1 MHHVNSLATSS
12 LLGGEE
18 REREA
23 SVWSMNLADAD
34 SEAKKETAACCFFPF
49 RDSSQ
54 NDHGAP
60 GGESNSL
67 SLYVSRKAKKKELYN
82 PGNRN
87 DEGRPN
93 KSTGAQIE
101 GSSYSYLAGRPV
113 TDDGPTNPN
122 TTHTQASNHHGMEI
136 LSGSMPF
143 RAFLI
148 TEFIMTQSYTLP
160 AVHTNTKL
168 LVYYKKIE

>member
-1 MHHVNSLATSS
+1 MARP
-12 LLGGEE
+12 EE
-18 REREA
+18 RA
-23 SVWSMNLADAD
+23 I
-34 SEAKKETAACCFFPF
+34 
-49 RDSSQ
+49 
-54 NDHGAP
+54 
-60 GGESNSL
+60 L
-67 SLYVSRKAKKKELYN
+67 SLYMYLEKPKKKELYN